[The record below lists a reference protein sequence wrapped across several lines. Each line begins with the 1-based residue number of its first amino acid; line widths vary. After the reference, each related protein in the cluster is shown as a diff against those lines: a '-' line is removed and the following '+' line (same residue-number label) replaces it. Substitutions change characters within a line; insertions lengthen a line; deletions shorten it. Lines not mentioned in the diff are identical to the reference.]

1 MKHTPLNIKF
11 ILLALFMLLLPS
23 KSMLYALTG
32 NKNAEILVVTNR
44 PSVSTESI
52 YPFLNKV
59 CESNYL
65 RYLRVNKSSDSN
77 YEVVSLDSADFF
89 SEVIS
94 IQENWLLFVHGDSK
108 TFEQAVQRG
117 IKIQNLHNVRVIV
130 FSWSSKDSNLNGL
143 RNLYTSQE
151 NVAKSVGHFNSI
163 ICSIKQLR
171 EEHRDFWEEHKLS
184 LFLHSLGNYYLQK
197 MVELDWL
204 PIEPSPIFDNII
216 INAAAVNQRYH
227 KEWVEK
233 LRCASNIFIISNR
246 HDVNLKGARI
256 FTRAGRQLGED
267 VRMPLAGN
275 AIYINFSRSVGFRFP
290 TFDTHTYFI
299 NSIPLK
305 SENIRYF
312 YTEIFNGI
320 IPDFNDISRFSERRD
335 GLGFDVNF

>member
-1 MKHTPLNIKF
+1 MHTPLYFKLL
-11 ILLALFMLLLPS
+11 LLALLMLLLPA
-23 KSMLYALTG
+23 KSTHYALSV
-32 NKNAEILVVTNR
+32 NKNSEILVVTNR
-44 PSVSTESI
+44 PSVSTDNI
-52 YPFLNKV
+52 YPFLNMV
-59 CESNYL
+59 CESSSL
-65 RYLRVNKSSDSN
+65 RYLRVKKSSENN
-77 YEVVSLDSADFF
+77 YEVGNLDSVDFF
-89 SEVIS
+89 SEIIS

-108 TFEQAVQRG
+108 TFEQAVERG
-117 IKIQNLHNVRVIV
+117 LKIQNLHNVRVIV
-130 FSWSSKDSNLNGL
+130 FSWSSKDPEINGL
-143 RNLYTSQE
+143 RNLYTSQD
-151 NVAKSVGHFNSI
+151 NVVKSISHFNSI
-163 ICSIKQLR
+163 ICSIKKLR
-171 EEHRDFWEEHKLS
+171 EEHQGFWEEHKLS

-204 PIEPSPIFDNII
+204 PIEPSPVFENII
-216 INAAAVNQRYH
+216 INAAAVNQRNH

-256 FTRAGRQLGED
+256 FTPAGRQLGED
-267 VRMPLAGN
+267 VMLPLANN

-320 IPDFNDISRFSERRD
+320 VPDFNDLSRFSKRRD
-335 GLGFDVNF
+335 GLGFDIIF